1 MSAEVPTSPEQHRF
15 EYAAELFC
23 AGKSLKSIAFELGG
37 MTVRHVRRILQHP
50 VARRAIAEIRAQSL
64 SAVSGYVQKRLRK
77 AGQVIDEL
85 LESDDDRLRL
95 SAARTAFEVGL
106 NLKAVEELEARLMT
120 LERRAAE
127 REAVP
132 A

>member
-1 MSAEVPTSPEQHRF
+1 
-15 EYAAELFC
+15 
-23 AGKSLKSIAFELGG
+23 
-37 MTVRHVRRILQHP
+37 MTVRHVRRMLQHP